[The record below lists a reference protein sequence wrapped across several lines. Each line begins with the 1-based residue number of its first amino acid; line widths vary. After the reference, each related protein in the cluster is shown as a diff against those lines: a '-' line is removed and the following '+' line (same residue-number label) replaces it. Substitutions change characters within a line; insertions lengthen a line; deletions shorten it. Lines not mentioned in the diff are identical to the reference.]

1 MFTRRLKQ
9 LVGNAAA
16 DIGSQPVPTEVS
28 PAKPVGKKHA
38 GKAISE
44 VVAVPVPFGSLPG
57 DFGMQPLVAEEASY
71 KKLVDKASNVTG
83 GEEKVTPT
91 KATGAEV
98 VAAKATVTGTVTG
111 GEVSAAKGTGAEVEE
126 VAAKATAAVP
136 AKATRGV
143 VGGKTTSAEV
153 AAAATLPAKVTR
165 SIAASKKRVAVDEDA
180 TRKKPKN
187 AVKKLEVEGV
197 SEAKGKGVKK
207 KTVVE
212 VALDEAD
219 MKKPAINV
227 KKKLKGRGKKPTVAK
242 VAEDIVAV
250 VDEDAEKRKDV
261 LLRYPF
267 IFGREIETATKSF
280 QRCHFYNSWLDDA
293 FDKMSDD
300 EVIKLQ
306 QEASNVR
313 KKKVEITQ
321 YDVKSLMPGTFV
333 NDNIVDFW
341 MCWITRKEIATES
354 SVHIFTA
361 HFYVT
366 LRDKG
371 YDAVATWTVN
381 KGINIF
387 KKKMILIPVNQD
399 KHWSLCAIINA
410 GYIDYGGVQLYAD
423 AFQVPVLVHLD
434 SLNLHS
440 MAEISNNIKT
450 WLNAEY
456 SREKNRPDS
465 TIFNN
470 ITIRNVVLQGKVIF
484 IWILFLL

>member
-38 GKAISE
+38 GKAVSE

-57 DFGMQPLVAEEASY
+57 DFGIQPLVAEEASY

-91 KATGAEV
+91 KATGAEVVAAKATVTGTVTGGEVSAAKGTGAEVAAKGTGGEVPELKTGAEV

-180 TRKKPKN
+180 TRKKPKI

-219 MKKPAINV
+219 MKNPGINV
-227 KKKLKGRGKKPTVAK
+227 KKKPKGHGKKPTVAK

-250 VDEDAEKRKDV
+250 VDEDEEKRK
-261 LLRYPF
+261 
-267 IFGREIETATKSF
+267 
-280 QRCHFYNSWLDDA
+280 
-293 FDKMSDD
+293 
-300 EVIKLQ
+300 
-306 QEASNVR
+306 
-313 KKKVEITQ
+313 
-321 YDVKSLMPGTFV
+321 
-333 NDNIVDFW
+333 
-341 MCWITRKEIATES
+341 
-354 SVHIFTA
+354 
-361 HFYVT
+361 
-366 LRDKG
+366 
-371 YDAVATWTVN
+371 
-381 KGINIF
+381 
-387 KKKMILIPVNQD
+387 
-399 KHWSLCAIINA
+399 
-410 GYIDYGGVQLYAD
+410 
-423 AFQVPVLVHLD
+423 
-434 SLNLHS
+434 
-440 MAEISNNIKT
+440 
-450 WLNAEY
+450 
-456 SREKNRPDS
+456 
-465 TIFNN
+465 
-470 ITIRNVVLQGKVIF
+470 
-484 IWILFLL
+484 